1 MDKSKVQEMINKAS
15 DLELELVWI
24 PRIMERQTYDEVVTE
39 ATKEKNN
46 IGLNG
51 RDAPIVSSIYRQIK
65 EEKHLSPRQA
75 DYLRRALVKYSGQ
88 YLSMMNGAN

>member
-1 MDKSKVQEMINKAS
+1 MDKSKIQEMIKNAS

-24 PRIMERQTYDEVVTE
+24 PKIMERQTYDEVMIE

-51 RDAPIVSSIYRQIK
+51 RDAPIVSSIHKQIK
-65 EEKHLSPRQA
+65 DGKHLSPRQA
-75 DYLRRALVKYSGQ
+75 DYIRRALVKYSGQ
-88 YLSMMNGAN
+88 YLSMTNGGS